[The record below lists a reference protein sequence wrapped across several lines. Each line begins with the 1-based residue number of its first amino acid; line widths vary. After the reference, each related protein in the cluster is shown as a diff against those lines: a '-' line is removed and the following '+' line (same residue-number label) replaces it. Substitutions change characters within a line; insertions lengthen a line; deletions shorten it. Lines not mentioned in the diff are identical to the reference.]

1 MKNLPTYLAAA
12 VLAIFGLATLF
23 ASGAILLDLFDVRE
37 TQGNYVPFIVFTN
50 FLVSLLYLVAAYG
63 FVKNKFLALSLLLA
77 TLVILF
83 VATAGLWVHIWSGG
97 LYEMKTKGAIVFR
110 IIVTFGFAVVA
121 YFINKKSKR
130 HGNNEVTN

>member
-23 ASGAILLDLFDVRE
+23 ASGAILPDLFDVRE

-50 FLVSLLYLVAAYG
+50 FLVSLLYLMAAYG

-77 TLVILF
+77 SLVILI
-83 VATAGLWVHIWSGG
+83 VAFAGLWVHIWSGG
-97 LYEMKTKGAIVFR
+97 LYQTKTIGAMAFR
-110 IIVTFGFAVVA
+110 IIVTLGFAVAA
-121 YFINKKSKR
+121 YFINKKSKS
-130 HGNNEVTN
+130 HGNNEVRN